1 MFFLVEDVHI
11 VELKVEFL
19 VIVLLPGA
27 LVQVALVLL
36 GMLMVLPRDEQL
48 LRLAAYTAIK

>member
-36 GMLMVLPRDEQL
+36 SMLMVLPQDEQL